1 MGQKAWGDSCWTTL
15 VRVDGYQNQILT
27 GRIEHPL
34 LPQGKS
40 FQNLMEF
47 LQEMEYLLDNIQLP
61 QAYTSMRT
69 FSDRAVRQTRS
80 PPDPGLKKNDL
91 ATFMVRVL
99 FRQNASWQGSVKWV
113 ETGQEEP
120 FRSVLELL
128 LLMNSAVSKEPLE
141 ASKK

>member
-47 LQEMEYLLDNIQLP
+47 LQEMEDLLDNIQLP

-99 FRQNASWQGSVKWV
+99 FRQNASWQGSVTWL
-113 ETGQEEP
+113 EENREES
-120 FRSVLELL
+120 FRSALELIWL
-128 LLMNSAVSKEPLE
+128 IDSALRESAEKEG
-141 ASKK
+141 KT